1 MAGTPSADRQRAML
15 RTAMGPDIAAALS
28 DPLVVE
34 IMVNPDGSLRLDR
47 LGEGRVDTGIFIGA
61 AQAERII
68 RLVASHARTEV
79 HAGQPIISAE
89 LPPHREGYAGERF
102 EGVLP
107 PVSSGP
113 CFSIRKPAQRLYTLD
128 DYVADGFMD
137 AATADT
143 LRAAVTQR
151 FNILVAGGTSSGK
164 TTLANALL
172 AEMGWVDAR
181 IILIEDTRELQS
193 PAPDTV
199 ALRTR
204 PGIVSMADLVRSTLR
219 LRPDR
224 IIVGEVRGPEALDML
239 KAWNT
244 GHPGG
249 IATVHANSAE
259 AALYRIEQLV
269 QEAVLTVPRR
279 LIAEAIDLVVFIA
292 GRGAHRR
299 VDTIARVAGVDPDT
313 GAYALA
319 PFRPAPSKGVRP

>member
-28 DPLVVE
+28 DPLVLE

-47 LGEGRVDTGIFIGA
+47 LGEGRVDTGIFIAA

-137 AATADT
+137 AATADA

-204 PGIVSMADLVRSTLR
+204 AGLVSMADLVRSTLR

-259 AALYRIEQLV
+259 AALYRVEQLV
-269 QEAVLTVPRR
+269 QEAVVTVPRR

-299 VDTIARVAGVDPDT
+299 VDAIARVAGVDPDT

-319 PFRPAPSKGVRP
+319 PFRPAPSQGA